1 MTEKKTRSRKPRAK
15 KAPVKV
21 VADSP
26 ALDEEKMLDE
36 GFEKTRARTAKGHFV
51 KDDPST
57 PENEAFVWQKPVE
70 EAPKVVVEEVKPEPV
85 VVVEE
90 VKTEPKPEPVV
101 VVEEVKPD
109 PKAVVKKPNP
119 SPVISY
125 GGETKVEEIG
135 CRFKRKRAIRRMGR

>member
-26 ALDEEKMLDE
+26 TLDTEKLVEE
-36 GFEKTRARTAKGHFV
+36 GFEKTRARDESGHFV

-70 EAPKVVVEEVKPEPV
+70 EEPKVVVEE
-85 VVVEE
+85 
-90 VKTEPKPEPVV
+90 EPK
-101 VVEEVKPD
+101 
-109 PKAVVKKPNP
+109 A
-119 SPVISY
+119 
-125 GGETKVEEIG
+125 
-135 CRFKRKRAIRRMGR
+135 

>member
-26 ALDEEKMLDE
+26 ALDEEKMLEE
-36 GFEKTRARTAKGHFV
+36 GFEKTRARNAKGHFV
-51 KDDPST
+51 KDDPNT
-57 PENEAFVWQKPVE
+57 PEDEAWQWKKPIE
-70 EAPKVVVEEVKPEPV
+70 EEPEAVVEEVKPEPV

-90 VKTEPKPEPVV
+90 VKPEPVAVVEEPKPEPVV
-101 VVEEVKPD
+101 VVI
-109 PKAVVKKPNP
+109 KKPEP

-125 GGETKVEEIG
+125 SGETKVEEIG